1 MKVTVSIRRRP
12 VIADPHGATVAR
24 ALADLGH
31 EGVRSLRIDR
41 TIYMEVEGDD
51 DPDAVRDR
59 VAAMCVQLLTNPVL
73 EDYEIV
79 VHP

>member
-41 TIYMEVEGDD
+41 TIYMDVDGDD
-51 DPDAVRDR
+51 PETVRDR
-59 VAAMCVQLLTNPVL
+59 VATMCDQLLTNPVL

>member
-1 MKVTVSIRRRP
+1 MNVTVTIRRRP

-31 EGVRSLRIDR
+31 RGVRSLRIDR
-41 TIYMEVEGDD
+41 TIHLEVDGDD
-51 DPDAVRDR
+51 EDTVREQ
-59 VAAMCVQLLTNPVL
+59 VAAMCDQLLANPVL

-79 VHP
+79 VHA

>member
-1 MKVTVSIRRRP
+1 MNVTVTIRRRP

-41 TIYMEVEGDD
+41 TIHLEVDGGDAD
-51 DPDAVRDR
+51 SVRER
-59 VAAMCVQLLTNPVL
+59 VVAMCEQLLANPVL

-79 VHP
+79 VDP

>member
-1 MKVTVSIRRRP
+1 VNVTVTIRRRP

-31 EGVRSLRIDR
+31 QGVRSLRIDR
-41 TIYMEVEGDD
+41 TLHLEVDGDD
-51 DPDAVRDR
+51 PAAVRAQ
-59 VAAMCVQLLTNPVL
+59 VESMCEQLLANPVL

-79 VHP
+79 VLP